1 MILRRS
7 KANAA
12 DYKLQFQS
20 FCGVVPDV
28 IDVIRN
34 DWVSGE
40 ATRVDFRSVGEIDF
54 AQLFKALKTGGY
66 LPAAFKPDLPSKD
79 GVKAMLEA
87 FTDKRGAPMRSL
99 RKGERHL
106 DEEEAAE

>member
-1 MILRRS
+1 MLAHLECLS
-7 KANAA
+7 HTPLLGHHDPAQNLLDEVFAVQKAARER
-12 DYKLQFQS
+12 
-20 FCGVVPDV
+20 
-28 IDVIRN
+28 I
-34 DWVSGE
+34 
-40 ATRVDFRSVGEIDF
+40 
-54 AQLFKALKTGGY
+54 
-66 LPAAFKPDLPSKD
+66 AAFKPDLPSKD